1 MLPCDTRR
9 VSVVLACAVLMA
21 LGAAAAARWG
31 HLAVVVPWSAVPDT
45 TPPDAR
51 VSAQRFLWHLNL
63 VVVSGLA
70 SGIVAAGAGGRLAM
84 RLLAVTAGDQAQG
97 RITEADEVVGRIT
110 LGGTVGFIIFV
121 GLFGGLVVGGLYLLL
136 RRWLPPA
143 RLGAM
148 AFGAFLLIVFAT
160 RFEPLRAD
168 NPDFGL
174 VGPGWLALATF
185 SALALFHALVLA
197 AVAGRLSRS
206 LPVLS
211 SQPRTVAAYL
221 PLLFLLLA
229 GPFLLVFLA
238 IASLATLALRVP
250 TVGTWWRSA
259 AAITAG
265 RVVLAAVAL
274 LAFPGFAR
282 AVRDIIG

>member
-1 MLPCDTRR
+1 
-9 VSVVLACAVLMA
+9 
-21 LGAAAAARWG
+21 
-31 HLAVVVPWSAVPDT
+31 
-45 TPPDAR
+45 
-51 VSAQRFLWHLNL
+51 
-63 VVVSGLA
+63 
-70 SGIVAAGAGGRLAM
+70 
-84 RLLAVTAGDQAQG
+84 
-97 RITEADEVVGRIT
+97 
-110 LGGTVGFIIFV
+110 
-121 GLFGGLVVGGLYLLL
+121 
-136 RRWLPPA
+136 
-143 RLGAM
+143 M